1 MTFITRFAPSP
12 TGPLHLGHA
21 YSALLAYDISQK
33 NKGIFHLRIEDLDQS
48 RARSEWEEQIYEDL
62 SWLGIKWNKIIL
74 RQSERLDL
82 YFSKM
87 LNKAKNFGL
96 FRCKCS
102 RGDIS
107 SITSAPHGADGLV
120 YPGTCRNEKIY
131 FSKERHQNLD
141 LLQSNIRMHPKLK
154 KKSFNF
160 KENIFQKGQSAF
172 TLSDFKKTIGDV
184 VLWRRGYA
192 AYHLASVIDD
202 AYQGVTD
209 VIRGEDLFEA
219 TKIHVVIQNILELPT
234 PKYHHHRLITNE
246 AGNRLAKRNDAQSIS
261 MYRTKGYSPDDI
273 RELLGLF

>member
-1 MTFITRFAPSP
+1 
-12 TGPLHLGHA
+12 
-21 YSALLAYDISQK
+21 
-33 NKGIFHLRIEDLDQS
+33 
-48 RARSEWEEQIYEDL
+48 
-62 SWLGIKWNKIIL
+62 
-74 RQSERLDL
+74 
-82 YFSKM
+82 M

-102 RGDIS
+102 RCDIS

-120 YPGTCRNEKIY
+120 YPGTCRNDKIY
-131 FSKERHQNLD
+131 FSKKPYQNIN
-141 LLQSNIRMHPKLK
+141 LLQSSIRMHPKLK

-160 KENIFQKGQSAF
+160 KENIYQKGKSAF

-202 AYQGVTD
+202 ADQGVTD

-234 PKYHHHRLITNE
+234 PKYHHHRLITDE

>member
-1 MTFITRFAPSP
+1 
-12 TGPLHLGHA
+12 
-21 YSALLAYDISQK
+21 
-33 NKGIFHLRIEDLDQS
+33 
-48 RARSEWEEQIYEDL
+48 
-62 SWLGIKWNKIIL
+62 
-74 RQSERLDL
+74 
-82 YFSKM
+82 
-87 LNKAKNFGL
+87 
-96 FRCKCS
+96 
-102 RGDIS
+102 
-107 SITSAPHGADGLV
+107 
-120 YPGTCRNEKIY
+120 
-131 FSKERHQNLD
+131 
-141 LLQSNIRMHPKLK
+141 MHPKLK

-160 KENIFQKGQSAF
+160 NENIFQKGQSAF

-202 AYQGVTD
+202 ACQGVTD

-261 MYRTKGYSPDDI
+261 MYRTNGYSPDDI

>member
-1 MTFITRFAPSP
+1 
-12 TGPLHLGHA
+12 
-21 YSALLAYDISQK
+21 
-33 NKGIFHLRIEDLDQS
+33 
-48 RARSEWEEQIYEDL
+48 
-62 SWLGIKWNKIIL
+62 
-74 RQSERLDL
+74 
-82 YFSKM
+82 
-87 LNKAKNFGL
+87 
-96 FRCKCS
+96 
-102 RGDIS
+102 
-107 SITSAPHGADGLV
+107 
-120 YPGTCRNEKIY
+120 
-131 FSKERHQNLD
+131 
-141 LLQSNIRMHPKLK
+141 MHPKLK

-202 AYQGVTD
+202 ACQGVTD

-261 MYRTKGYSPDDI
+261 MYRTNGYSPDDI

>member
-33 NKGIFHLRIEDLDQS
+33 NKGNFHLRIEDLDQS
-48 RARSEWEEQIYEDL
+48 RVRSEWEEKIYEDL

-74 RQSERLDL
+74 RQSERLDF

-107 SITSAPHGADGLV
+107 SITSAPHGPDGLV
-120 YPGTCRNEKIY
+120 YPGTCRNQKIY
-131 FSKERHQNLD
+131 FSKEQHQNLD

-192 AYHLASVIDD
+192 A
-202 AYQGVTD
+202 
-209 VIRGEDLFEA
+209 
-219 TKIHVVIQNILELPT
+219 
-234 PKYHHHRLITNE
+234 
-246 AGNRLAKRNDAQSIS
+246 
-261 MYRTKGYSPDDI
+261 
-273 RELLGLF
+273 

>member
-21 YSALLAYDISQK
+21 YSALIAYDISQK
-33 NKGIFHLRIEDLDQS
+33 NKGNFHLRIEDLDQS
-48 RARSEWEEQIYEDL
+48 RASSEWEEQIYEDL

-120 YPGTCRNEKIY
+120 YPGTCRNDKIY
-131 FSKERHQNLD
+131 FSKKPHQNIN

-160 KENIFQKGQSAF
+160 KENIYRKGQPAF

-202 AYQGVTD
+202 ADQGVTD

-234 PKYHHHRLITNE
+234 PKYHHHRLITDE

>member
-1 MTFITRFAPSP
+1 
-12 TGPLHLGHA
+12 
-21 YSALLAYDISQK
+21 
-33 NKGIFHLRIEDLDQS
+33 
-48 RARSEWEEQIYEDL
+48 
-62 SWLGIKWNKIIL
+62 
-74 RQSERLDL
+74 
-82 YFSKM
+82 
-87 LNKAKNFGL
+87 
-96 FRCKCS
+96 
-102 RGDIS
+102 
-107 SITSAPHGADGLV
+107 
-120 YPGTCRNEKIY
+120 
-131 FSKERHQNLD
+131 
-141 LLQSNIRMHPKLK
+141 MHPKLK

-202 AYQGVTD
+202 ACQGVTD

-234 PKYHHHRLITNE
+234 PKYHHHRLINDE

-261 MYRTKGYSPDDI
+261 MYRKKGYSPDDI

>member
-1 MTFITRFAPSP
+1 M
-12 TGPLHLGHA
+12 
-21 YSALLAYDISQK
+21 
-33 NKGIFHLRIEDLDQS
+33 
-48 RARSEWEEQIYEDL
+48 
-62 SWLGIKWNKIIL
+62 
-74 RQSERLDL
+74 
-82 YFSKM
+82 
-87 LNKAKNFGL
+87 
-96 FRCKCS
+96 
-102 RGDIS
+102 
-107 SITSAPHGADGLV
+107 
-120 YPGTCRNEKIY
+120 
-131 FSKERHQNLD
+131 
-141 LLQSNIRMHPKLK
+141 QSNIRMHPKLK

-202 AYQGVTD
+202 ACQGVTD

-261 MYRTKGYSPDDI
+261 MYRTNGYSPDDI